1 MASTR
6 PASLSSRPE
15 SLAIIQPLNRAAA
28 AASIADTA
36 ETRVKVSMP
45 PESYHLAAE
54 LAAERVKTAPA
65 SSAPPSAGPAI
76 RPPVARP

>member
-36 ETRVKVSMP
+36 DDRFSFER
-45 PESYHLAAE
+45 AAYP
-54 LAAERVKTAPA
+54 K
-65 SSAPPSAGPAI
+65 
-76 RPPVARP
+76 